1 MVDLII
7 GTPDS
12 GKSKRAE
19 DLALKLSGDT
29 NTKQSQ
35 LCELDLHRKALR
47 GKSLNSWCPLRRKN
61 FILPCIL

>member
-19 DLALKLSGDT
+19 DLALKLSGD
-29 NTKQSQ
+29 
-35 LCELDLHRKALR
+35 
-47 GKSLNSWCPLRRKN
+47 GKRIYLATMDP
-61 FILPCIL
+61 FGEEG